1 MIAATVGIVGTGLIG
16 ASIGLRAR
24 ELEFQVL
31 GFDAD
36 PHHAQ
41 TALERGALTAIA
53 TKAQLYEQS
62 TIIVLAP
69 HLQATLEELQYL
81 SNHASSASLI
91 IDVASVKSAV
101 VSAART
107 VRNFVASHP
116 MAGSERSGPT
126 AADAALFFRKPWL
139 YVPTADAALNE
150 RAVRFIGSLG
160 GIPSAVDAEQHDRI
174 VALTSHLPQAFANMF
189 AARVHALDI
198 DPGPYCGPTARE
210 LQRLAKSSDAMW
222 TDIFQANKA
231 NIAREL
237 QGIARDLS
245 SAADR
250 LERGEDSWL
259 AR

>member
-1 MIAATVGIVGTGLIG
+1 MIAASVGIVGTGLIG

-24 ELEFQVL
+24 ELGFEVL

-36 PHHAQ
+36 AHHAQ
-41 TALERGALTAIA
+41 AALERGALNAIA
-53 TKAQLYEQS
+53 TKAQLYEHS
-62 TIIVLAP
+62 TVIVLAP
-69 HLQATLEELQYL
+69 HLQATLEELHYL
-81 SNHASSASLI
+81 SNRPLPATLI
-91 IDVASVKSAV
+91 IDVASVKSPV
-101 VSAART
+101 VSAALT
-107 VRNFVASHP
+107 VPNFVASHP
-116 MAGSERSGPT
+116 MAGSERSGPS

-139 YVPTADAALNE
+139 YVPTLDAVLNE
-150 RAVRFIGSLG
+150 RAVRFIGALG
-160 GIPSAVDAEQHDRI
+160 GIPAAVDAERHDRI
-174 VALTSHLPQAFANMF
+174 VALTSHVPQAFANMF
-189 AARVHALDI
+189 SARIHALNV

-222 TDIFQANKA
+222 KDIFHANKA

-237 QGIARDLS
+237 HAIARDLR